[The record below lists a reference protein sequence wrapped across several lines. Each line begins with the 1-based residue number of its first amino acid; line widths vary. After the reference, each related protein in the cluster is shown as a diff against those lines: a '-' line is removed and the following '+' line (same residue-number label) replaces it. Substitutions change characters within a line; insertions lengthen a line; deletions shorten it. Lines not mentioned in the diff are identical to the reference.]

1 MKRPAIVHF
10 IAIHTEEH
18 LHIKTSLTNKNVPDE
33 SNKKIPFA
41 EEVTKSIAREMDL
54 PAKASFP
61 IQAFRLL
68 KGQSF
73 SIKVIA
79 FDNKRNVLFK
89 KMFESDSVGAF
100 NFKIPLL
107 KEYKELKALQVF
119 EVSQTPGLDIYLG
132 SFIPLIINNPKKIII
147 CDFDKTLVDTRYST
161 TKDVYKSLT
170 KPIHYFPTVT
180 NSVALVKSYIEKDF
194 HPFILSASPHF
205 YEDAMRDWLYQNHI
219 FTAGVFLKDYRH
231 IFNFLELDLTP
242 KDLKVQ
248 GMYKLNHLLDILLM
262 VGVPDEI
269 ILVGDNFESDPIIYL
284 ALCSLLKGEMDP
296 WKFTNFLGG
305 LDSFQMNKKQE
316 ARLLSKS
323 YQIVSSLGQWN
334 KNKDRHIKIKIYI
347 RKKALEDKII
357 VPKILEKNL
366 PLLELYEGLTP
377 MLEAPLLNKDQR
389 GSEENNKAD

>member
-10 IAIHTEEH
+10 IAIHTEDH
-18 LHIKTSLTNKNVPDE
+18 LHIKTSLTNKYVPDQ
-33 SNKKIPFA
+33 SNKKNPFT
-41 EEVTKSIAREMDL
+41 EEVSKNIPLEIDL
-54 PAKASFP
+54 PRKASFP

-79 FDNKRNVLFK
+79 FDSDRNIIFK
-89 KMFESDSVGAF
+89 KTFESDSVGAF
-100 NFKIPLL
+100 NVKISLL
-107 KEYKELKALQVF
+107 KEHKQIKTLQVY
-119 EVSQTPGLDIYLG
+119 EVSQTPGLDLHLG
-132 SFIPLIINNPKKIII
+132 SFIPLVINNPKKIII

-161 TKDVYKSLT
+161 TKDVYRSLT
-170 KPIHYFPTVT
+170 KPIHYFPTVP
-180 NSVALVKSYIEKDF
+180 NSVSLVKSYINKGF

-219 FTAGVFLKDYRH
+219 YTAGIFLKDYRH

-262 VGVPDEI
+262 VGIPNEI

-284 ALCSLLKGEMDP
+284 ALCSLLKEEMDP
-296 WKFTNFLGG
+296 WKFTNFLSEQ
-305 LDSFQMNKKQE
+305 DSFQMNKKQE

-323 YQIVSSLGQWN
+323 YQLASTIGQWH
-334 KNKDRHIKIKIYI
+334 KNHNRQIIIKIHI
-347 RKKALEDKII
+347 RKKVLEDKII

-377 MLEAPLLNKDQR
+377 MLEAPKSIMN
-389 GSEENNKAD
+389 

>member
-10 IAIHTEEH
+10 IAIHTEDH
-18 LHIKTSLTNKNVPDE
+18 LHIKTSLTIKYVPDE

-41 EEVTKSIAREMDL
+41 KEVTKTIAREMEL
-54 PAKASFP
+54 PRKASFP

-68 KGQSF
+68 RGRSF

-79 FDNKRNVLFK
+79 FDNERNSLFTK
-89 KMFESDSVGAF
+89 VYESDSVGAF

-107 KEYKELKALQVF
+107 KEYKELKTLQIF
-119 EVSQTPGLDIYLG
+119 EVSQTPGLDIILG
-132 SFIPLIINNPKKIII
+132 SFIPLVINNPKKIVI

-180 NSVALVKSYIEKDF
+180 NSVALLKSYIEQGF

-219 FTAGVFLKDYRH
+219 YTAGVFLKDYRH

-248 GMYKLNHLLDILLM
+248 DPYSIRCIAPIVGASIEVKTDKLQKL
-262 VGVPDEI
+262 
-269 ILVGDNFESDPIIYL
+269 F
-284 ALCSLLKGEMDP
+284 
-296 WKFTNFLGG
+296 FF
-305 LDSFQMNKKQE
+305 F
-316 ARLLSKS
+316 
-323 YQIVSSLGQWN
+323 
-334 KNKDRHIKIKIYI
+334 
-347 RKKALEDKII
+347 
-357 VPKILEKNL
+357 
-366 PLLELYEGLTP
+366 
-377 MLEAPLLNKDQR
+377 
-389 GSEENNKAD
+389 